1 MKLIRE
7 CDIIKNRYL
16 LGEGENMK
24 AYIEELRAKIK
35 KYSEYYYTNNESLIS
50 DVEFDK
56 LLAELKELEEKY
68 PEYREGDSPT
78 EVVGATNLRD
88 TKFKKVT
95 HKKPM
100 LSLSNSYNEGDIA
113 DFIERVKKLLPEEKN
128 IEYALELKLD
138 GLSLSVQYEDGKLI
152 RAVTRG
158 DGTVGEDVTENI
170 LEIESIPKVLKERV
184 TLEVR
189 GEVVLPLS
197 KFEELNRKRME
208 EGEEVFANPRNA
220 ASGTLRQLDSSI
232 IKERGLDAYFYFLV
246 DAQNYGVKTHSES
259 IEYLSKLGI
268 KTTGVCEVLKNSS
281 ELIERIE
288 YWGTKREELDYE
300 TDGMVI
306 KVNNIELWD
315 RLGNTTKSPRW
326 AIAFKFPAKQVTT
339 KILGVTWQVGRTG
352 KITPVAELEEVELS
366 GSRVKRASLHNHQ
379 EIERKDIRIGDS
391 VFIEKAAEIIPQVV
405 KSVKELRVGDE
416 IVIEEP
422 TNCPICN
429 TQVERE
435 EGQVDIKCPN
445 VACPGKIEGELIYF
459 VSRDAM
465 NIAGFGSKIV
475 ENMLRLGF
483 IKNIVDIYEL
493 KNHREELEKLEKMGK
508 KSVDNL
514 LTAIENSKTREY
526 SKVLCALGIPFVG
539 KTSAKLLADSSE
551 NIDRLM
557 SMSVEDL
564 TEIEGIGEK
573 MAQAIYDFFRDEEK
587 IKLINGLKAHGL
599 TFAQE
604 KKEELPEEERV
615 FTGKTFLFTGTLKNF
630 TRNEIK
636 EEIEKLGGKNLS
648 AVSKNLDYLIVGE
661 KAGSKLKKAQEL
673 GTVKLISE
681 DEFMEICGKKI

>member
-1 MKLIRE
+1 M
-7 CDIIKNRYL
+7 
-16 LGEGENMK
+16 
-24 AYIEELRAKIK
+24 
-35 KYSEYYYTNNESLIS
+35 
-50 DVEFDK
+50 
-56 LLAELKELEEKY
+56 
-68 PEYREGDSPT
+68 
-78 EVVGATNLRD
+78 
-88 TKFKKVT
+88 
-95 HKKPM
+95 
-100 LSLSNSYNEGDIA
+100 
-113 DFIERVKKLLPEEKN
+113 
-128 IEYALELKLD
+128 
-138 GLSLSVQYEDGKLI
+138 
-152 RAVTRG
+152 
-158 DGTVGEDVTENI
+158 
-170 LEIESIPKVLKERV
+170 
-184 TLEVR
+184 R

-246 DAQNYGVKTHSES
+246 DAQNYGVKAHSES

-288 YWGTKREELDYE
+288 YWGSKREELDYE

-587 IKLINGLKAHGL
+587 IKLINGLKVHGL

-604 KKEELPEEERV
+604 KKEELPEEEKV

-673 GTVKLISE
+673 GTVKIISE

>member
-1 MKLIRE
+1 MKKY
-7 CDIIKNRYL
+7 IK
-16 LGEGENMK
+16 
-24 AYIEELRAKIK
+24 ELREKIK
-35 KYSEYYYTNNESLIS
+35 KYSDYYYTNNESLIS

-68 PEYREGDSPT
+68 PEYREENSPT
-78 EVVGATNLRD
+78 EVVGATSLKE
-88 TKFKKVT
+88 TKFQKVT

-113 DFIERVKKLLPEEKN
+113 DFIERIKKLLPEEKEIN
-128 IEYALELKLD
+128 YALELKLD
-138 GLSLSVQYEDGKLI
+138 GLSLSIQYENGKLV

-158 DGTVGEDVTENI
+158 DGAVGEDVTENI
-170 LEIESIPKVLKERV
+170 LEISSIPRELKEKV
-184 TLEVR
+184 SIEIR

-197 KFEELNRKRME
+197 KFEELNRKRLE
-208 EGEEVFANPRNA
+208 NGEEVFANPRNA
-220 ASGTLRQLDSSI
+220 AAGTLRQLDSSI
-232 IKERGLDAYFYFLV
+232 IRERGLDAYFYFLV

-288 YWGTKREELDYE
+288 YWGAKREELDYE

-315 RLGNTTKSPRW
+315 ILGNTTKSPRW

-352 KITPVAELEEVELS
+352 KVTPVAELEEVELS
-366 GSRVKRASLHNHQ
+366 GSKVKRASLHNYQ
-379 EIERKDIRIGDS
+379 EIERKDIRVGDS

-405 KSVKELRVGDE
+405 KSVKELRDGSE
-416 IVIEEP
+416 IIIIEP

-429 TQVERE
+429 TVLERE

-445 VACPGKIEGELIYF
+445 MACPGKVEGELIYF

-465 NIAGFGSKIV
+465 NIAGFGSKLV

-493 KNHREELEKLEKMGK
+493 KNHREELEKLDKMGK

-514 LTAIENSKTREY
+514 LNAIETSKTREY

-539 KTSAKLLADSSE
+539 KTSAKLLADASE
-551 NIDRLM
+551 NIDNLM
-557 SMSVEDL
+557 NMSIDEL
-564 TEIEGIGEK
+564 MEIEGVGDK
-573 MAQAIYDFFRDEEK
+573 MAQAIYEFFRDEEK
-587 IKLINGLKAHGL
+587 KKLIEGLKINGL

-604 KKEELPEEERV
+604 KKEELPEDEKV

-661 KAGSKLKKAQEL
+661 KAGSKLKKAQEI
-673 GTVKLISE
+673 GSIKIITE
-681 DEFMEICGKKI
+681 NEFMEICKKRS

>member
-16 LGEGENMK
+16 LREGENMK

-113 DFIERVKKLLPEEKN
+113 DFIERVKKLLPEEQN

-604 KKEELPEEERV
+604 KKEELPEEEKV

-673 GTVKLISE
+673 GTVKIISE

>member
-1 MKLIRE
+1 MKKY
-7 CDIIKNRYL
+7 IK
-16 LGEGENMK
+16 
-24 AYIEELRAKIK
+24 ELREKIK
-35 KYSEYYYTNNESLIS
+35 KYSDYYYTNNESLIS

-68 PEYREGDSPT
+68 PEYREENSPT
-78 EVVGATNLRD
+78 EVVGATSLKE
-88 TKFKKVT
+88 TKFQKVT

-113 DFIERVKKLLPEEKN
+113 DFIERIKKLLPEEKEIN
-128 IEYALELKLD
+128 YALELKLD
-138 GLSLSVQYEDGKLI
+138 GLSLSIQYENGKLV

-158 DGTVGEDVTENI
+158 DGAVGEDVTENI
-170 LEIESIPKVLKERV
+170 LEISSIPRELKEKV
-184 TLEVR
+184 SIEIR

-197 KFEELNRKRME
+197 KFEELNRKRLE
-208 EGEEVFANPRNA
+208 NGEEVFANPRNA
-220 ASGTLRQLDSSI
+220 AAGTLRQLDSSI
-232 IKERGLDAYFYFLV
+232 IRERGLDAYFYFLV

-288 YWGTKREELDYE
+288 YWGAKREELDYE

-315 RLGNTTKSPRW
+315 ILGNTTKSPRW

-352 KITPVAELEEVELS
+352 KVTPVAELEEVELS
-366 GSRVKRASLHNHQ
+366 GSKVKRASLHNYQ
-379 EIERKDIRIGDS
+379 EIERKDIRVGDS
-391 VFIEKAAEIIPQVV
+391 KNKEKAAEIIPQVV
-405 KSVKELRVGDE
+405 KSVKELRDGSE
-416 IVIEEP
+416 IIIIEP

-429 TQVERE
+429 TVLERE

-445 VACPGKIEGELIYF
+445 MACPGKVEGELIYF

-465 NIAGFGSKIV
+465 NIAGFGSKLV

-493 KNHREELEKLEKMGK
+493 KNHREELEKLDKMGK

-514 LTAIENSKTREY
+514 LNAIETSKTREY

-539 KTSAKLLADSSE
+539 KTSAKLLAEASE
-551 NIDRLM
+551 NIDNLM
-557 SMSVEDL
+557 NMSIEEL
-564 TEIEGIGEK
+564 MEIEGVGDK
-573 MAQAIYDFFRDEEK
+573 MAQAIYEFFRDEEK
-587 IKLINGLKAHGL
+587 KKLIDGLKIHGL

-604 KKEELPEEERV
+604 KKEELPEDEKV

-661 KAGSKLKKAQEL
+661 KAGSKLKKAQEI
-673 GTVKLISE
+673 GSIKIITE
-681 DEFMEICGKKI
+681 DEFMEICKKRS

>member
-1 MKLIRE
+1 MKKY
-7 CDIIKNRYL
+7 IK
-16 LGEGENMK
+16 
-24 AYIEELRAKIK
+24 ELREKIK
-35 KYSEYYYTNNESLIS
+35 KYSDYYYTNNESLIS

-68 PEYREGDSPT
+68 PKYREENSPT
-78 EVVGATNLRD
+78 EVVGATSLKE
-88 TKFKKVT
+88 TKFQKVT

-113 DFIERVKKLLPEEKN
+113 DFIERIKKLLSEKQEIN
-128 IEYALELKLD
+128 YALELKLD
-138 GLSLSVQYEDGKLI
+138 GLSLSIQYENGKLV

-158 DGTVGEDVTENI
+158 DGAVGEDVTENI
-170 LEIESIPKVLKERV
+170 LEISSIPRELKEKV
-184 TLEVR
+184 SIEIR

-197 KFEELNRKRME
+197 KFEELNRKRLE
-208 EGEEVFANPRNA
+208 NGEEVFANPRNA
-220 ASGTLRQLDSSI
+220 AAGTLRQLDSNI
-232 IKERGLDAYFYFLV
+232 IRERGLDAYFYFLV

-288 YWGTKREELDYE
+288 YWGAKREELDYE

-315 RLGNTTKSPRW
+315 ILGNTTKSPRW

-352 KITPVAELEEVELS
+352 KVTPVAELEEVELS
-366 GSRVKRASLHNHQ
+366 GSKVKRASLHNYQ
-379 EIERKDIRIGDS
+379 EIERKDIRVGDS

-405 KSVKELRVGDE
+405 KSVKELRDGSE
-416 IVIEEP
+416 IIITEP

-429 TQVERE
+429 TVLERE

-445 VACPGKIEGELIYF
+445 MACPGKVEGELIYF

-465 NIAGFGSKIV
+465 NIAGFGSKLV

-493 KNHREELEKLEKMGK
+493 KNHREELEKLDKMGK

-514 LTAIENSKTREY
+514 LNAIETSKTREY

-539 KTSAKLLADSSE
+539 KTSAKLLAEASE
-551 NIDRLM
+551 NIDNLM
-557 SMSVEDL
+557 KMSIEEL
-564 TEIEGIGEK
+564 MEIEGVGDK
-573 MAQAIYDFFRDEEK
+573 MAQAIYEFFRDEEK
-587 IKLINGLKAHGL
+587 KKLIEGLKIHRL

-604 KKEELPEEERV
+604 KKEALPEDEKV

-661 KAGSKLKKAQEL
+661 KAGSKLKKAQEI
-673 GTVKLISE
+673 GSIKIITE
-681 DEFMEICGKKI
+681 DEFMEICKKRS

>member
-1 MKLIRE
+1 MKKY
-7 CDIIKNRYL
+7 IK
-16 LGEGENMK
+16 
-24 AYIEELRAKIK
+24 ELREKIK
-35 KYSEYYYTNNESLIS
+35 KYSDYYYTNNESLIS

-68 PEYREGDSPT
+68 PEYREENSPT
-78 EVVGATNLRD
+78 EVVGATSLKE
-88 TKFKKVT
+88 TKFQKVT

-100 LSLSNSYNEGDIA
+100 LSLSNSYNEGNIA
-113 DFIERVKKLLPEEKN
+113 DFIERIKKLLPEEKEIN
-128 IEYALELKLD
+128 YALELKLD
-138 GLSLSVQYEDGKLI
+138 GLSLSIQYENGKLV

-158 DGTVGEDVTENI
+158 DGAVGEDVTENI
-170 LEIESIPKVLKERV
+170 LEISSIPRELKEKV
-184 TLEVR
+184 SIEIR

-197 KFEELNRKRME
+197 KFEELNRKRLE
-208 EGEEVFANPRNA
+208 NGEEVFANPRNA
-220 ASGTLRQLDSSI
+220 AAGTLRQLDSSI
-232 IKERGLDAYFYFLV
+232 IRERGLDAYFYFLV

-281 ELIERIE
+281 ELIEGIE
-288 YWGTKREELDYE
+288 YWGAKREELDYE

-315 RLGNTTKSPRW
+315 ILGNTTKSPRW

-352 KITPVAELEEVELS
+352 KVTPVAELEEVELS
-366 GSRVKRASLHNHQ
+366 GSKVKRASLHNYQ
-379 EIERKDIRIGDS
+379 EIERKDIRVGDS

-405 KSVKELRVGDE
+405 KSVKELRDGSE
-416 IVIEEP
+416 IIITEP

-429 TQVERE
+429 TVLERE

-445 VACPGKIEGELIYF
+445 MACPGKVEGELIYF

-465 NIAGFGSKIV
+465 NIAGFGSKLV

-514 LTAIENSKTREY
+514 LNAIETSKTREY

-539 KTSAKLLADSSE
+539 KTSAKLLAEASE
-551 NIDRLM
+551 NIDNLM
-557 SMSVEDL
+557 NMSIEEL
-564 TEIEGIGEK
+564 MEIEGVGDK
-573 MAQAIYDFFRDEEK
+573 MAQAIYEFFRDEEK
-587 IKLINGLKAHGL
+587 KKLIEGLKIHGL

-604 KKEELPEEERV
+604 KKEELPEDEKV

-661 KAGSKLKKAQEL
+661 KAGSKLKKAQEI
-673 GTVKLISE
+673 GSIKIITE
-681 DEFMEICGKKI
+681 DEFMEICKKRS

>member
-1 MKLIRE
+1 MKKY
-7 CDIIKNRYL
+7 IK
-16 LGEGENMK
+16 
-24 AYIEELRAKIK
+24 ELREKIK
-35 KYSEYYYTNNESLIS
+35 KYSDYYYTNNESLIS

-68 PEYREGDSPT
+68 PEYREENSPT
-78 EVVGATNLRD
+78 EVVGATSLKE
-88 TKFKKVT
+88 TKFQKVT

-113 DFIERVKKLLPEEKN
+113 DFIERIKKLLPEEKEIN
-128 IEYALELKLD
+128 YALELKLD
-138 GLSLSVQYEDGKLI
+138 GLSLSIQYENGKLV

-158 DGTVGEDVTENI
+158 DGVVGEDVTENI
-170 LEIESIPKVLKERV
+170 LEISSIPRELKEKV
-184 TLEVR
+184 SIEIR

-197 KFEELNRKRME
+197 KFEELNRKRLE
-208 EGEEVFANPRNA
+208 NGEEVFANPRNA
-220 ASGTLRQLDSSI
+220 AAGTLRQLDSSI
-232 IKERGLDAYFYFLV
+232 IRERGLDAYFYFLV

-288 YWGTKREELDYE
+288 YWGAKREELDYE

-315 RLGNTTKSPRW
+315 ILGNTTKSPRW

-352 KITPVAELEEVELS
+352 KVTPVAELEEVELS
-366 GSRVKRASLHNHQ
+366 GSKVKRASLHNYQ
-379 EIERKDIRIGDS
+379 EIERKDIRVGDS

-405 KSVKELRVGDE
+405 KSVKELRDGSE
-416 IVIEEP
+416 IIITEP

-429 TQVERE
+429 TALERE

-445 VACPGKIEGELIYF
+445 MACPGKVEGELIYF

-465 NIAGFGSKIV
+465 NIAGFGSKLV

-493 KNHREELEKLEKMGK
+493 KNHREELEKLDKMGK

-514 LTAIENSKTREY
+514 LNAIETSKTREY

-539 KTSAKLLADSSE
+539 KTSAKLLADASE
-551 NIDRLM
+551 NIDNLM
-557 SMSVEDL
+557 NMSIEEL
-564 TEIEGIGEK
+564 MEIEGVGDK
-573 MAQAIYDFFRDEEK
+573 MAQAIYEFFRDEEK
-587 IKLINGLKAHGL
+587 KKLIEGLKINGL

-604 KKEELPEEERV
+604 KKEELPKDEKV

-661 KAGSKLKKAQEL
+661 KAGSKLKKAQEI
-673 GTVKLISE
+673 GSIKIITE
-681 DEFMEICGKKI
+681 DEFMEICKKRS

>member
-1 MKLIRE
+1 MKKY
-7 CDIIKNRYL
+7 IK
-16 LGEGENMK
+16 
-24 AYIEELRAKIK
+24 ELREKIK
-35 KYSEYYYTNNESLIS
+35 KYSDYYYTNNESLIS

-68 PEYREGDSPT
+68 PEYREENSPT
-78 EVVGATNLRD
+78 EVVGATSLKE
-88 TKFKKVT
+88 TKFQKVT

-113 DFIERVKKLLPEEKN
+113 DFIERIKKLLPEEKEIN
-128 IEYALELKLD
+128 YALELKLD
-138 GLSLSVQYEDGKLI
+138 GLSLSIQYENGKLV

-158 DGTVGEDVTENI
+158 DGAVGEDVTENI
-170 LEIESIPKVLKERV
+170 LEISSIPRELKEKV
-184 TLEVR
+184 SIEIR

-197 KFEELNRKRME
+197 KFEELNRKRLE
-208 EGEEVFANPRNA
+208 NGEEVFANPRNA
-220 ASGTLRQLDSSI
+220 AAGTLRQLDSSI
-232 IKERGLDAYFYFLV
+232 IRERGLDAYFYFLV

-288 YWGTKREELDYE
+288 YWGAKREELDYE

-315 RLGNTTKSPRW
+315 ILGNTTKSPRW

-352 KITPVAELEEVELS
+352 KVTPVAELEEVELS
-366 GSRVKRASLHNHQ
+366 GSKVKRASLHNYQ
-379 EIERKDIRIGDS
+379 EIERKDIRVGDS

-405 KSVKELRVGDE
+405 KSVKELRDGSE
-416 IVIEEP
+416 IIITEP

-429 TQVERE
+429 TVLERE

-445 VACPGKIEGELIYF
+445 MACPGKVEGELIYF

-465 NIAGFGSKIV
+465 NIAGFGSKLV

-493 KNHREELEKLEKMGK
+493 KNHREELEKLDKMGK

-514 LTAIENSKTREY
+514 LNAIETSKTREY

-539 KTSAKLLADSSE
+539 KTSAKLLAEASE
-551 NIDRLM
+551 NIDNLM
-557 SMSVEDL
+557 NMSIEEL
-564 TEIEGIGEK
+564 MEIEGVGDK
-573 MAQAIYDFFRDEEK
+573 MAQAIYEFFRDEEK
-587 IKLINGLKAHGL
+587 KKLIDGLKIHGL
-599 TFAQE
+599 TFVQE
-604 KKEELPEEERV
+604 KKEALPEDEKV

-661 KAGSKLKKAQEL
+661 KAGSKLKKAQEI
-673 GTVKLISE
+673 GSIKIITE
-681 DEFMEICGKKI
+681 DEFMEICKKRS

>member
-1 MKLIRE
+1 MKKY
-7 CDIIKNRYL
+7 IK
-16 LGEGENMK
+16 
-24 AYIEELRAKIK
+24 ELREKIK
-35 KYSEYYYTNNESLIS
+35 KYSDYYYTNNESLIS

-68 PEYREGDSPT
+68 PEYREENSPT
-78 EVVGATNLRD
+78 EVVGATSLKE
-88 TKFKKVT
+88 TKFQKVT

-113 DFIERVKKLLPEEKN
+113 DFIERIKKLLPEEKEIN
-128 IEYALELKLD
+128 YALELKLD
-138 GLSLSVQYEDGKLI
+138 GLSLSIQYENGKLV

-158 DGTVGEDVTENI
+158 DGAVGEDVTENI
-170 LEIESIPKVLKERV
+170 LEISSIPRELKEKV
-184 TLEVR
+184 SIEIR

-197 KFEELNRKRME
+197 KFEELNRKRLE
-208 EGEEVFANPRNA
+208 NGEEVFANPRNA
-220 ASGTLRQLDSSI
+220 AAGTLRQLDSSI
-232 IKERGLDAYFYFLV
+232 IRERGLDAYFYFLV

-288 YWGTKREELDYE
+288 YWGAKREELDYE

-315 RLGNTTKSPRW
+315 ILGNTTKSPRW

-352 KITPVAELEEVELS
+352 KVTPVAELEEVELS
-366 GSRVKRASLHNHQ
+366 GSKVKRASLHNYQ
-379 EIERKDIRIGDS
+379 EIERKDIRVGDS

-405 KSVKELRVGDE
+405 KSVKELRDGSE
-416 IVIEEP
+416 IIITEP

-429 TQVERE
+429 TVLERE

-445 VACPGKIEGELIYF
+445 MACPGKVEGELIYF

-465 NIAGFGSKIV
+465 NIAGFGSKLV

-493 KNHREELEKLEKMGK
+493 KNHRGELEKLDKMGK

-514 LTAIENSKTREY
+514 LNAIETSKTREY

-539 KTSAKLLADSSE
+539 KTSAKLLADASE
-551 NIDRLM
+551 NIDNLM
-557 SMSVEDL
+557 NMSIEEL
-564 TEIEGIGEK
+564 MEIEGVGDK
-573 MAQAIYDFFRDEEK
+573 MAQAIYEFFRDEEK
-587 IKLINGLKAHGL
+587 KKLIEGLKINGL

-604 KKEELPEEERV
+604 KKEELPKDEKV

-661 KAGSKLKKAQEL
+661 KAGSKLKKAQEI
-673 GTVKLISE
+673 GSIKIITE
-681 DEFMEICGKKI
+681 DEFMEICKKRS

>member
-7 CDIIKNRYL
+7 YDIIKNRYL

-24 AYIEELRAKIK
+24 AYIKELRAKIK

-78 EVVGATNLRD
+78 EVVGSTNLRD

-113 DFIERVKKLLPEEKN
+113 DFIERVKKLLPEEQN

-259 IEYLSKLGI
+259 IEYLLKLGI

-435 EGQVDIKCPN
+435 DGQVDIKCPN

-557 SMSVEDL
+557 SMSVEEL

-599 TFAQE
+599 TFAHE

-673 GTVKLISE
+673 GTVKIISE

>member
-1 MKLIRE
+1 MKKY
-7 CDIIKNRYL
+7 IK
-16 LGEGENMK
+16 
-24 AYIEELRAKIK
+24 ELREKIK
-35 KYSEYYYTNNESLIS
+35 KYSDYYYTNNESLIS

-68 PEYREGDSPT
+68 PEYREENSPT
-78 EVVGATNLRD
+78 EVVGATSLKE
-88 TKFKKVT
+88 TKFQKVT

-113 DFIERVKKLLPEEKN
+113 DFIERIKKLLPEEKEIN
-128 IEYALELKLD
+128 YALELKLD
-138 GLSLSVQYEDGKLI
+138 GLSLSIQYENGKLV

-158 DGTVGEDVTENI
+158 DGAVGEDVTENI
-170 LEIESIPKVLKERV
+170 LEISSIPRELKEKV
-184 TLEVR
+184 SIEIR

-197 KFEELNRKRME
+197 KFEELNRKRLE
-208 EGEEVFANPRNA
+208 NGEEVFANPRNA
-220 ASGTLRQLDSSI
+220 AAGTLRQLDSSI
-232 IKERGLDAYFYFLV
+232 IRERGLDAYFYFLV

-288 YWGTKREELDYE
+288 YWGAKREELDYE

-315 RLGNTTKSPRW
+315 ILGNTTKSPRW

-352 KITPVAELEEVELS
+352 KVTPVAELEEVELS
-366 GSRVKRASLHNHQ
+366 GSKVKRASLHNYQ
-379 EIERKDIRIGDS
+379 EIERKDIRVGDS

-405 KSVKELRVGDE
+405 KSVKELRDGSE
-416 IVIEEP
+416 IIITEP

-429 TQVERE
+429 TVLERE

-445 VACPGKIEGELIYF
+445 MACPGKVEGELIYF

-465 NIAGFGSKIV
+465 NIAGFGSKLV

-493 KNHREELEKLEKMGK
+493 KNHREELEKLDKMGK

-514 LTAIENSKTREY
+514 LNAIETSKTREY

-539 KTSAKLLADSSE
+539 KTSAKLLADASE
-551 NIDRLM
+551 NIDNLM
-557 SMSVEDL
+557 NMSIEEL
-564 TEIEGIGEK
+564 MEIEGVGDK
-573 MAQAIYDFFRDEEK
+573 MAQAIYEFFRDEEK
-587 IKLINGLKAHGL
+587 KKLIEGLKINGL

-604 KKEELPEEERV
+604 KKEELPKDEKV

-661 KAGSKLKKAQEL
+661 KAGSKLKKAQEI
-673 GTVKLISE
+673 GSIKIITE
-681 DEFMEICGKKI
+681 DEFMEICKKRS

>member
-1 MKLIRE
+1 MKKY
-7 CDIIKNRYL
+7 IK
-16 LGEGENMK
+16 
-24 AYIEELRAKIK
+24 ELREKIK
-35 KYSEYYYTNNESLIS
+35 KYSDYYYTNNESLIS

-68 PEYREGDSPT
+68 PEYREENSPT
-78 EVVGATNLRD
+78 EVVGATSLKE
-88 TKFKKVT
+88 TKFQKVT

-113 DFIERVKKLLPEEKN
+113 DFIERIKKLLPEEKEIN
-128 IEYALELKLD
+128 YALELKLD
-138 GLSLSVQYEDGKLI
+138 GLSLSIQYENGKLV

-158 DGTVGEDVTENI
+158 DGVVGEDVTENI
-170 LEIESIPKVLKERV
+170 LEISSIPRELKEKV
-184 TLEVR
+184 SIEIR

-197 KFEELNRKRME
+197 KFEELNRKRLE
-208 EGEEVFANPRNA
+208 NGEEVFANPRNA
-220 ASGTLRQLDSSI
+220 AAGTLRQLDSSI
-232 IKERGLDAYFYFLV
+232 IRERGLDAYFYFLV

-259 IEYLSKLGI
+259 IKYLSKLGI

-288 YWGTKREELDYE
+288 YWGAKREELDYE

-315 RLGNTTKSPRW
+315 ILGNTTKSPRW

-352 KITPVAELEEVELS
+352 KVTPVAELEEVELS
-366 GSRVKRASLHNHQ
+366 GSKVKRASLHNYQ
-379 EIERKDIRIGDS
+379 EIERKDIRVRDS

-405 KSVKELRVGDE
+405 KSVKELRDGSE
-416 IVIEEP
+416 IIITEP

-429 TQVERE
+429 TVLERE

-445 VACPGKIEGELIYF
+445 MACPGKVEGELIYF

-465 NIAGFGSKIV
+465 NIAGFGSKLV

-493 KNHREELEKLEKMGK
+493 KNHREELEKLDKMGK

-514 LTAIENSKTREY
+514 LNAIETSKTREY

-539 KTSAKLLADSSE
+539 KTSAKLLAEASE
-551 NIDRLM
+551 NIDNLM
-557 SMSVEDL
+557 NMSIEEL
-564 TEIEGIGEK
+564 MEIEGVGDK
-573 MAQAIYDFFRDEEK
+573 MAQAIYEFFRDEEK
-587 IKLINGLKAHGL
+587 KKLIEGLKINGL

-604 KKEELPEEERV
+604 KKEELPEDEKV

-661 KAGSKLKKAQEL
+661 KAGSKLKKAQEI
-673 GTVKLISE
+673 GSIKIITE
-681 DEFMEICGKKI
+681 NEFMEICKKRS

>member
-113 DFIERVKKLLPEEKN
+113 DFIERVKKLLPEDKN

-435 EGQVDIKCPN
+435 EGQVDIKCSN

-493 KNHREELEKLEKMGK
+493 RNHREELEKLEKMGK

-557 SMSVEDL
+557 SMSVEEL
-564 TEIEGIGEK
+564 TDIEGIGEK

-673 GTVKLISE
+673 GTVKIISE